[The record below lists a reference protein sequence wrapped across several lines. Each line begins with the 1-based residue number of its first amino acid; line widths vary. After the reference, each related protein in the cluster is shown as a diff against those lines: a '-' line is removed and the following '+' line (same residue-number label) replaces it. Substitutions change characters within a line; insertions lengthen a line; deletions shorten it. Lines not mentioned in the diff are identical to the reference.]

1 MEQII
6 TRVFKSFDFIY
17 RVEYEEFNTDEI
29 MQRLINETDYVDY
42 VDDFDEVFFYT
53 MLQPDDE
60 NKIKDNELFWEQLQ
74 EINLPRHVEQDYYEY
89 VSLETLY
96 QIYELD
102 GITMEMQLTL
112 EEDIANLQSN
122 YPTPQFREKTNML
135 ISKLVEMV
143 ND

>member
-1 MEQII
+1 
-6 TRVFKSFDFIY
+6 
-17 RVEYEEFNTDEI
+17 